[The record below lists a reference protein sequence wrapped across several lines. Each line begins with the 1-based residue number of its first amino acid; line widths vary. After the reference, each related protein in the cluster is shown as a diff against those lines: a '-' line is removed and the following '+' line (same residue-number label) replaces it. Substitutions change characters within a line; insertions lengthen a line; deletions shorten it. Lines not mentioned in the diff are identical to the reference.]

1 MCDRIVNGNFLFLA
15 NENVIDF
22 LIKKGLDV
30 NHRSKNGHTALH
42 YAAMGS
48 SKRLNRTSKQLI
60 QFDEQ
65 EINLLNFL
73 LQATLRWLNCC

>member
-1 MCDRIVNGNFLFLA
+1 MTRRLHYTGQPSIVIRINSNKKMCDRIVNGNFLSLA

-48 SKRLNRTSKQLI
+48 SKR
-60 QFDEQ
+60 
-65 EINLLNFL
+65 
-73 LQATLRWLNCC
+73 